1 MKVRFFVPE
10 TIQTSAVDCG
20 PAALKSLLEGFGI
33 AASYGRLREACQ
45 TGLDGTSIDTI
56 EVVAREVGLDAQQ
69 VMLPPD
75 YLALDDTALPAVI
88 VIRTPTGLTH
98 FIVVWRKVGPFFQIM
113 DPASGRRWVRVRDL
127 LSSVY
132 VHRHVVPAAGWRE
145 WASSEAAM
153 RVLRRRIV
161 SVAGDR
167 FAADAIA
174 RVLRDEAWLPLAR
187 LDAATRLV
195 ETLVR
200 NGAVRRGGEAERLL
214 DALGADDIPA
224 PFWPVTASPGVENE
238 ENVTL
243 RGAVLI
249 RIGADSGMSTGTG
262 ATTNAELAAAVR
274 EPRVRPLA
282 RVLALLSPATR
293 AALPL
298 AALGAAVLGVSPV
311 AEGLLFRSMYH
322 LVADV
327 GLPQERLAILG
338 AFALLAA
345 FLIALDY
352 AVTSRA
358 VVWGHELQARFAT
371 ALFGTL
377 STLRNDYFGSRL
389 ISDLAE
395 RSHAIAELRSLP
407 LLLSRVVRGG
417 ATFVITWAAL
427 FYLMPQ
433 AAVTLVLGGLALLAL
448 ALAFQP
454 VFAEID
460 LRARTHTGGL
470 TRFYLDALAGL
481 GTIHAHCAE
490 RSVRREHESLMTDWV
505 RALRRQIA
513 TAVSQTTILAAAG
526 FALTAVLIRRY
537 LGSVEDPAGVLL
549 IAYWALNLPLVAA
562 DLAQQ
567 FQTWASQ
574 RSVVL
579 RLIEP
584 LDAPRESSSEF
595 LGFSGSSERRAP
607 RGTPRSSEAPE
618 ELRGVTITFDRASFS
633 ASGHAIL
640 TDVDLVIP
648 AGMRVGIV
656 GSSGAGKSTLVG
668 ALLGFMQPVSGGLR
682 MEGEDGAIP
691 LATLRRQTAWVDPS
705 IQLFNAPMEENVRYS
720 SGAEDVAR
728 LPFALREAE
737 LYEVLQRIP
746 DSQMPLG
753 EGGGMLSG
761 GEGQRVRLARALMQP
776 APRLVILDEAF
787 RGMDRTLREELRQR
801 CRRLWSEATF
811 LFVTHDVEETLDCDR
826 VLVMEAGR
834 VVEYDTPQALIARGD
849 SVYNRMRDSNRQ
861 VREEVWGS
869 PVWRRI
875 ELRDGHLVE
884 GQR

>member
-1 MKVRFFVPE
+1 MKARFFVPE

-69 VMLPPD
+69 VMLPAD
-75 YLALDDTALPAVI
+75 YLALDDTVLPAVV
-88 VIRTPTGLTH
+88 VIRTPTGMAH
-98 FIVVWRKVGPFFQIM
+98 FIVVWRKAGPFFQIM

-132 VHRHVVPAAGWRE
+132 VHRQTVPAAGWRE
-145 WASSEAAM
+145 WASSEDAM
-153 RVLRRRIV
+153 RVLRRRIA
-161 SVAGDR
+161 SVAGAR
-167 FAADAIA
+167 FAEEAIA
-174 RVLRDEAWLPLAR
+174 RVLRDEAWQPLAR
-187 LDAATRLV
+187 LDAATRLT

-214 DALGADDIPA
+214 DALGAGDIPA
-224 PFWPVTASPGVENE
+224 PFWPVSAADDA
-238 ENVTL
+238 NVVL

-249 RIGADSGMSTGTG
+249 RIGRGTGTV
-262 ATTNAELAAAVR
+262 ATANEELAAAVR

-282 RVLALLSPATR
+282 RVLSLLSPTTR
-293 AALPL
+293 RALPM
-298 AALGAAVLGVSPV
+298 AALGAVVLGVSPV
-311 AEGLLFRSMYH
+311 AEGLLFRSMYD
-322 LVADV
+322 LVTDV

-338 AFALLAA
+338 AFALFAA
-345 FLIALDY
+345 FLVALDY
-352 AVTSRA
+352 AVTNRA
-358 VVWGHELQARFAT
+358 VKWGHELQARFAT
-371 ALFGTL
+371 SLFGTL

-407 LLLSRVVRGG
+407 LLLSRVLRASG
-417 ATFVITWAAL
+417 TFAITFAAL
-427 FYLMPQ
+427 LFLMPQ
-433 AAVTLVLGGLALLAL
+433 ASGTLVLGGLALLAI
-448 ALAFQP
+448 ALGFQP
-454 VFAEID
+454 LFAEID

-481 GTIHAHCAE
+481 GAIHAHCAE
-490 RSVRREHESLMTDWV
+490 RAVRREHESLMTDWV

-513 TAVSQTTILAAAG
+513 AAVSQTTILAAAG
-526 FALTAVLIRRY
+526 FALAAVLIRRY
-537 LGSVEDPAGVLL
+537 VTTVEDPGGVLL
-549 IAYWALNLPLVAA
+549 IAYWALNLPLAAA

-567 FQTWASQ
+567 LQIWASQ

-584 LDAPRESSSEF
+584 LDAPREET
-595 LGFSGSSERRAP
+595 GAARPAP
-607 RGTPRSSEAPE
+607 ASP
-618 ELRGVTITFDRASFS
+618 GVSIAFHHASF
-633 ASGHAIL
+633 AAAGHAIL
-640 TDVDLVIP
+640 HDVDLDIP
-648 AGMRVGIV
+648 AGLHVGIV
-656 GSSGAGKSTLVG
+656 GSSGAGKSTLAG
-668 ALLGFMQPVSGGLR
+668 ALLGFMQPSK
-682 MEGEDGAIP
+682 GEIRIDGEP
-691 LATLRRQTAWVDPS
+691 LTLARAGALRRETAWVDPA
-705 IQLFNAPMEENVRYS
+705 IQLFNAPMEENVRYAS
-720 SGAEDVAR
+720 NADDVAR
-728 LPFALREAE
+728 LPFALSEAG

-761 GEGQRVRLARALMQP
+761 GEGQRVRLARALMQA

-787 RGMDRTLREELRQR
+787 RGMDRAMRDELLRR

-826 VLVMEAGR
+826 VLVMKGGR
-834 VVEYDTPQALIARGD
+834 VAEYDTPAALIARDD
-849 SVYNRMRDSNRQ
+849 SLYNRMRDANREI
-861 VREEVWGS
+861 REELWGS
-869 PVWRRI
+869 DAWRRL

-884 GQR
+884 EAR

>member
-1 MKVRFFVPE
+1 MKARFFVPE

-75 YLALDDTALPAVI
+75 YLAIDDTALPAVI

-127 LSSVY
+127 LANVY
-132 VHRHVVPAAGWRE
+132 IHRQAVPASGWRE

-161 SVAGDR
+161 SVAGER
-167 FAADAIA
+167 FAGKAIA
-174 RVLRDEAWLPLAR
+174 RALGDDAWLPLAR

-200 NGAVRRGGEAERLL
+200 NGAARRGGEAERLL
-214 DALGADDIPA
+214 GALGADDIPA
-224 PFWPVTASPGVENE
+224 PFWPVTAAPGSEND
-238 ENVTL
+238 ENVIL

-249 RIGADSGMSTGTG
+249 RIGAGSGTAATG
-262 ATTNAELAAAVR
+262 ANAELAAAVR

-293 AALPL
+293 GALPL

-311 AEGLLFRSMYH
+311 AEGLVFRSMYD
-322 LVADV
+322 LVADM

-338 AFALLAA
+338 AFALFAA
-345 FLIALDY
+345 FLVALDY
-352 AVTSRA
+352 AVTRRA

-433 AAVTLVLGGLALLAL
+433 AAVTLVLGGLALVAI

-454 VFAEID
+454 LFAEVD

-490 RSVRREHESLMTDWV
+490 RAVRREHESLMTDWV

-567 FQTWASQ
+567 LQTWASQ

-584 LDAPRESSSEF
+584 LDAPVELETPRPARR
-595 LGFSGSSERRAP
+595 GSS
-607 RGTPRSSEAPE
+607 
-618 ELRGVTITFDRASFS
+618 GVTITFDRASFS

-648 AGMRVGIV
+648 AGLRVGIV

-668 ALLGFMQPVSGGLR
+668 ALLGFMQPAAGEVR

-691 LATLRRQTAWVDPS
+691 IAALRRQTAWVDPS
-705 IQLFNAPMEENVRYS
+705 IQLFNAPMEENIRYS

-746 DSQMPLG
+746 DSRMPLG

-761 GEGQRVRLARALMQP
+761 GEGQRVRLARILMQST
-776 APRLVILDEAF
+776 PRLVILDEAF
-787 RGMDRTLREELRQR
+787 RGMDRTMREELWQR

-811 LFVTHDVEETLDCDR
+811 LFVTHDVDETLDCDR
-826 VLVMEAGR
+826 VLVMQSGR
-834 VVEYDTPQALIARGD
+834 VVEYDTPAALIARGD
-849 SVYNRMRDSNRQ
+849 SIYNRMRDSNRRM
-861 VREEVWGS
+861 REEVWGS

>member
-1 MKVRFFVPE
+1 MKASIKARFFVPE
-10 TIQTSAVDCG
+10 TIQTSAIDCG

-75 YLALDDTALPAVI
+75 YLAIDDTALPAVV
-88 VIRTPTGLTH
+88 VIRTPTGMAH
-98 FIVVWRKVGPFFQIM
+98 FIVVWRKAGPFFQIM
-113 DPASGRRWVRVRDL
+113 DPASGRRWVGVRDL

-132 VHRHVVPAAGWRE
+132 VHRQTVPAAGWRE

-161 SVAGDR
+161 SVAGER
-167 FAADAIA
+167 FAGDAIA
-174 RVLRDEAWLPLAR
+174 RVLRDDAWLPLAR

-224 PFWPVTASPGVENE
+224 PFWPVTASGE
-238 ENVTL
+238 ENLVL

-249 RIGADSGMSTGTG
+249 RIGRGSGTVMRTATG
-262 ATTNAELAAAVR
+262 ASAELAAAVR

-293 AALPL
+293 GALPL
-298 AALGAAVLGVSPV
+298 AALGAAVLGVNPV

-322 LVADV
+322 LVADM

-338 AFALLAA
+338 GFALFAA
-345 FLIALDY
+345 FLVALDY
-352 AVTSRA
+352 AVTRRA
-358 VVWGHELQARFAT
+358 VAWGHELQARFAT

-407 LLLSRVVRGG
+407 LLLSRVVRGA
-417 ATFVITWAAL
+417 ATFLITWVAL

-433 AAVTLVLGGLALLAL
+433 ALGTLVFGGLALMAI

-454 VFAEID
+454 LFAEID

-490 RSVRREHESLMTDWV
+490 RAVRREHESLMTDWV
-505 RALRRQIA
+505 RTLRRQIA

-537 LGSVEDPAGVLL
+537 LSSVEDPAGVLL

-567 FQTWASQ
+567 LQTWASQ

-584 LDAPRESSSEF
+584 LDAPVERAE
-595 LGFSGSSERRAP
+595 GGSSERRPP
-607 RGTPRSSEAPE
+607 RGTPRNSEEPE
-618 ELRGVTITFDRASFS
+618 ELPGVTITFDHASFS

-668 ALLGFMQPVSGGLR
+668 ALLGFMQPASGELR
-682 MEGEDGAIP
+682 MEGEDGGIP
-691 LATLRRQTAWVDPS
+691 MAALRRQTAWVDPS
-705 IQLFNAPMEENVRYS
+705 IQLFNAPMEENIRYS

-787 RGMDRTLREELRQR
+787 RGMDRTMREELRQR

-811 LFVTHDVEETLDCDR
+811 LFVTHDVDETLDCDR
-826 VLVMEAGR
+826 VLVMQAGR
-834 VVEYDTPQALIARGD
+834 VVEYDTPKSLIARDD
-849 SVYNRMRDSNRQ
+849 SIYNRMRDSNREI
-861 VREEVWGS
+861 REEVWGS